1 LTELLATAD
10 SGLILVHEM
19 LLKHPLGLLAVWAFI
34 PVIGWSLTWGR
45 PENSFSVVRCFGERS
60 LKVLRSLLISAV
72 CLASVLVFANW
83 LEIRDSIG
91 QRYVQGYSVTH
102 VAMISEY
109 GPSTVSVARADS
121 WQVERAILL
130 FELFAVVGFLGFPAL
145 TSTLTKKAV
154 ALHRQCIEYDC
165 ECERRKVAN
174 YQVQSRMPPSSAKAE
189 QGASISSPK
198 TSTAGHGRM
207 TVLPK
212 IALSASSDARETPPI
227 PGVLVP
233 TSAQS
238 PLEPDAR
245 ADTCYCGNCGGPLRP
260 GDYFGWYRCPHCGHS
275 CCGNCGGSLEPNG
288 YGYGPGP
295 HLWYECSHCGYSD
308 ASGCLTA
315 D

>member
-1 LTELLATAD
+1 MELLATAV
-10 SGLILVHEM
+10 SGLVLVHEM

-60 LKVLRSLLISAV
+60 LKVLRSLLNSAV
-72 CLASVLVFANW
+72 CLASLLVFVNG
-83 LEIRDSIG
+83 LEIRDSLG
-91 QRYVQGYSVTH
+91 QRYVQGYSITH
-102 VAMISEY
+102 VPVFSEY
-109 GPSTVSVARADS
+109 GPSTVSDARADS
-121 WQVERAILL
+121 ELAERAIRL
-130 FELFAVVGFLGFPAL
+130 FVLIAAMCLLGFPAL
-145 TSTLTKKAV
+145 TFTLTKKAV
-154 ALHRQCIEYDC
+154 ALHRQCIDYDR
-165 ECERRKVAN
+165 ECERRKIAN

-189 QGASISSPK
+189 QGASISSP
-198 TSTAGHGRM
+198 SAGHERM

-227 PGVLVP
+227 PRVLVP

-245 ADTCYCGNCGGPLRP
+245 ADNCCCGNCGGPLRP